1 MNMDTEDMLEI
12 YQLLARYTLLADV
25 KRDHEAM
32 RRIFTSDGSFN
43 VPAIDLFASGIE
55 NIVAFFRDREGGDH
69 HINTN
74 IVIDAESDSAVV
86 NSYVH
91 IIKAEQ
97 GVKSLV
103 FGRYEDELLK
113 TEQGWRIKVRTVV
126 LY

>member
-32 RRIFTSDGSFN
+32 RTIFTSDGSFN

-55 NIVAFFRDREGGDH
+55 NIVSFFKDREGGDH

>member
-1 MNMDTEDMLEI
+1 MSLNSEDLLEI
-12 YQLLARYTLLADV
+12 YQLLAAYTHLADV
-25 KRDHEAM
+25 EKDHESM
-32 RRIFTSDGSFN
+32 RKIFTNDGSFN
-43 VPAIDLFASGIE
+43 VPAIDLSVSGIE
-55 NIVAFFRDREGGDH
+55 NIVIFFRDREGGDH

-74 IVIDAESDSAVV
+74 IVIDGENESAVV

-103 FGRYEDELLK
+103 FGRYQDELLK
-113 TEQGWRIKVRTVV
+113 TDRGWRIKVRTVV

>member
-1 MNMDTEDMLEI
+1 MSMNTEDMLEI

-25 KRDHEAM
+25 ERDHEAM
-32 RRIFTSDGSFN
+32 REIFTCDGSFN
-43 VPAIDLFASGIE
+43 VPAIDLFTSGIE
-55 NIVAFFRDREGGDH
+55 NIVSFFRDREGGDH

-74 IVIDAESDSAVV
+74 IVIDAKSNSAVV

-103 FGRYEDELLK
+103 FGRYEDELHK
-113 TEQGWRIKVRTVV
+113 TDQGWRIHNRTVV

>member
-25 KRDHEAM
+25 ERDHEAM
-32 RRIFTSDGSFN
+32 RTIFTSDGSFN

-55 NIVAFFRDREGGDH
+55 NIVIFFRDREGGDH

-74 IVIDAESDSAVV
+74 IVIDGENDCAIV

-103 FGRYEDELLK
+103 FGRYEDELQK
-113 TEQGWRIKVRTVV
+113 TDQGWRIKVRTVV